1 MFAVPVGW
9 RAVAAAPLHALRDT
23 AASPAL
29 ARTQGAWA
37 LICVAT
43 WTYTVVVAVYAFRA
57 GGAAGVGLAVVLRTL
72 PSVLAG
78 PAVGELADRISRAAV
93 MTGSACASAI
103 ALGLSATAAA
113 LGAPELPVYLLGLV
127 VTVAGMAFRAAQ
139 SAIMPALAR
148 DPRALA
154 SANVVTSTVESAAVF
169 AGPALA
175 AVVLAAAGPALGFAL
190 AALLVFAAAILV
202 AGLEG
207 AAGAPQATAATGGSL
222 RAAAAH
228 PIVRLVLGLLLAQ
241 TFVSG
246 ALTVYYV
253 LCAIEL
259 LQIGE
264 SGVGLLTAA
273 YGAGGVLGSLAA
285 FGLAGSRR
293 LVGVMAAGL
302 LLWGAPLALLGVAAA
317 PVVAVTLLLAIG
329 VGNVLFDVAT
339 VTLLQRSVPDH
350 ILARVFGTLETVV
363 VLGLGLGATVAPLL
377 ASALG
382 VRGALVATGA
392 LPLAVALLARAALI
406 RADGA
411 ARLPLRELAVLRM
424 VPMFAGLPGPVLE
437 NLAFHARHVTVNAGS
452 AAVTQ
457 GERGDDYYVVA
468 DGRLRVLVDGR
479 QVGDRRV
486 GDGFGEIALLRD
498 VPRIATVEAVDDSE
512 LLAVRREPFIAA
524 VTGHAAALDDANA
537 VVASHIAAAG
547 ITRHAH

>member
-1 MFAVPVGW
+1 M
-9 RAVAAAPLHALRDT
+9 
-23 AASPAL
+23 
-29 ARTQGAWA
+29 
-37 LICVAT
+37 
-43 WTYTVVVAVYAFRA
+43 
-57 GGAAGVGLAVVLRTL
+57 
-72 PSVLAG
+72 
-78 PAVGELADRISRAAV
+78 
-93 MTGSACASAI
+93 
-103 ALGLSATAAA
+103 
-113 LGAPELPVYLLGLV
+113 
-127 VTVAGMAFRAAQ
+127 
-139 SAIMPALAR
+139 
-148 DPRALA
+148 
-154 SANVVTSTVESAAVF
+154 VTSTVESAAVF

-190 AALLVFAAAILV
+190 AALLVVAAAMLV

-207 AAGAPQATAATGGSL
+207 AAGAPQATAAISGSL
-222 RAAAAH
+222 RVAAAH

-302 LLWGAPLALLGVAAA
+302 LVWGAPLALLGVAAA

-329 VGNVLFDVAT
+329 IGNVLFDVAT

-382 VRGALVATGA
+382 IRGALVATGA

-406 RADGA
+406 RADRA

-437 NLAFHARHVTVNAGS
+437 NLALHARHVTVNAGS
-452 AAVTQ
+452 TAVTQ

-468 DGRLRVLVDGR
+468 DGRLRVLVNGR
-479 QVGDRRV
+479 KVGERQP

-498 VPRIATVEAVDDSE
+498 VPRIATVEALDDSE

-524 VTGHAAALDDANA
+524 VTGHAAVLDDANA

-547 ITRHAH
+547 ISRHAH